1 MGNGLSCNLIPNK
14 DKNKNKNRKGGANTY
29 RKKNSKIKNRPARSV
44 AKPKRVVVKK
54 KTRGVRVHRQSPQ
67 ILGLL
72 GQAVGNMAGGPV
84 GGLVGQRVGQYLQD
98 RISGMGEY
106 HVNHNALMTDSLP
119 PTFAGDD
126 GGIHI
131 THSEFVKTI
140 TGSVE
145 FKNHTDEI
153 APAINAG
160 NEELFPW
167 LSRIAG
173 GFDNFQFEGLV
184 FEYKTSSGY
193 AVSGDNPALGMVMMA
208 TQYDVIDPLF
218 VDRRHMSNYK
228 FCTTNSPAE
237 NGLHP
242 VECKPSDLVLPRLY
256 VEKNNVLRAPGDERF
271 EKLGNFQLATVGMP
285 SDDNVIGE
293 LWVSYK
299 VKLSMP
305 RLGPDFITKRFSGI
319 GYAHNETDWF
329 GTPLNGIIPA
339 GDVSFQPSPHN
350 NMRVSFT
357 PIDGGYSPGINPG
370 PAIFTKISLPGGRFR
385 VEIGVAHQKAHKL
398 LQAAYPPVAVREDWG
413 SRRVAFMPFSE
424 GWNQGVPP
432 PFPSFIENASSY
444 TVATSLC
451 TGVDAPIVTDES
463 GTYNAN
469 FDNMWTDTLEV
480 DIDEEGG
487 YIVAPSTYNFLHGPN
502 SDPYLTWIDIIQ
514 VPSGYTHFT
523 GVPKTVF
530 SERKG
535 VSYCNMD
542 VPNDPFLLVEP
553 SSLSK
558 EPENDV
564 KVPDPTSDPVDEKKV
579 QSLASK
585 FGYVT
590 LASYSSS
597 K

>member
-1 MGNGLSCNLIPNK
+1 MGNGLSCNSIPN
-14 DKNKNKNRKGGANTY
+14 KNKNKNRKGGANTY
-29 RKKNSKIKNRPARSV
+29 RNKNSKNKIRPAKSV

-84 GGLVGQRVGQYLQD
+84 GGIVGQRVGQFIQD

-119 PTFAGDD
+119 PTFGGDD
-126 GGIHI
+126 GGIRI
-131 THSEFVKTI
+131 THSEFIKTI
-140 TGSVE
+140 TGSVD
-145 FKNHTDEI
+145 FKNHSYEI

-160 NEELFPW
+160 NDELFPW

-184 FEYKTSSGY
+184 FEFKTSSGY

-218 VDRRHMSNYK
+218 VDRKHMSNYK

-305 RLGPDFITKRFSGI
+305 RLGPDFTTKRFSGM

-329 GTPLNGIIPA
+329 GTPPSGISPA
-339 GDVSFQPSPHN
+339 GDVPFQPSPHN
-350 NMRVSFT
+350 NMRVTFT
-357 PIDGGYSPGINPG
+357 PIDGGVTTSGS
-370 PAIFTKISLPGGRFR
+370 PAIFTKISLPGGRYR
-385 VEIGVAHQKAHKL
+385 VELGVAHQRAVNHKL
-398 LQAAYPPVAVREDWG
+398 LQLAYPPVAVREDWG

-424 GWNQGVPP
+424 AWNY
-432 PFPSFIENASSY
+432 PSFIENASSY
-444 TVATSLC
+444 TTSTYLC
-451 TGVDAPIVTDES
+451 TGVDAPVVTDES

-469 FDNMWTDTLEV
+469 FDNMWMDTLEV

-487 YIVAPSTYNFLHGPN
+487 YIITPSTYSFLHGPA

-514 VPSGYTHFT
+514 VPSDYTHFT
-523 GVPKTVF
+523 GLPRTVVAG
-530 SERKG
+530 RKG
-535 VSYCNMD
+535 VSYCNVD
-542 VPNDPFLLVEP
+542 VPNDPFLMVEP

-558 EPENDV
+558 EPESEV
-564 KVPDPTSDPVDEKKV
+564 KTQEPNVDPGDDKKV
-579 QSLASK
+579 QSLAAK
-585 FGYVT
+585 FGYVS
-590 LASYSSS
+590 LASFSGSR
-597 K
+597 